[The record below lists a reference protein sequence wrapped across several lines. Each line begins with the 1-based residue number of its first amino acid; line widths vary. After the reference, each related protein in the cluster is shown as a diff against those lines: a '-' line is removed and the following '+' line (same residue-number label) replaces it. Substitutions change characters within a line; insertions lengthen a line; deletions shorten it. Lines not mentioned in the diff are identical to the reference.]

1 MEHTRLTDGA
11 LEANQQCRPLQT
23 WQKITKKLLSLL
35 ELLNQECFSLYF
47 WNIFYFAIH
56 YYLYFVYLYLF
67 LLIFIFYLYFFTYIS
82 FYLHSFVLPFIFTSI
97 YLYSLNYPFTCLCS
111 FHVQLPRSSQCQS
124 AHYSCCQPQLV
135 NGILEATFIL
145 YHGWPSE
152 PFSVYWCASSP
163 AGARISPQGGQG
175 STHLPQG
182 ALYTFSL
189 IVATSLL
196 PFSWFF
202 STSSY

>member
-1 MEHTRLTDGA
+1 MFFIIFRKH
-11 LEANQQCRPLQT
+11 
-23 WQKITKKLLSLL
+23 ILLCYSLL
-35 ELLNQECFSLYF
+35 L
-47 WNIFYFAIH
+47 IFC
-56 YYLYFVYLYLF
+56 
-67 LLIFIFYLYFFTYIS
+67 LLIFIFTHIYFLLIFLYLYFF
-82 FYLHSFVLPFIFTSI
+82 LLPFIFTYIYFYFHLFVLTFIFTYI

-135 NGILEATFIL
+135 KVLEASFIL

-152 PFSVYWCASSP
+152 PSSVYWCACSP

>member
-1 MEHTRLTDGA
+1 MFFIIFLKH
-11 LEANQQCRPLQT
+11 
-23 WQKITKKLLSLL
+23 ILLCYSLL
-35 ELLNQECFSLYF
+35 L
-47 WNIFYFAIH
+47 IFC
-56 YYLYFVYLYLF
+56 
-67 LLIFIFYLYFFTYIS
+67 LLIFIFTHIYFFTYIS
-82 FYLHSFVLPFIFTSI
+82 LLTFLFTYI
-97 YLYSLNYPFTCLCS
+97 YLYNLNYPFTCLCS